1 MKIHRL
7 TARRISHCS
16 KNKSRYLFC
25 IPVGWCMR
33 QFFSF
38 LSQPVSK
45 FLLIGGDDV
54 SNDVIALVTCFTL
67 VSRRGFKFKVSFLF
81 PPRRQS
87 VPADSTE
94 KHPSKSTTEQVRNVS
109 AFFKKITESE
119 LLVVYQDM
127 NNLYLSIR
135 KISNIYNFK
144 LLSYCLQIKN

>member
-16 KNKSRYLFC
+16 KNKQRYLFC

-94 KHPSKSTTEQVRNVS
+94 KHPTKRTTEQVRNVS
-109 AFFKKITESE
+109 AFFKIITESE